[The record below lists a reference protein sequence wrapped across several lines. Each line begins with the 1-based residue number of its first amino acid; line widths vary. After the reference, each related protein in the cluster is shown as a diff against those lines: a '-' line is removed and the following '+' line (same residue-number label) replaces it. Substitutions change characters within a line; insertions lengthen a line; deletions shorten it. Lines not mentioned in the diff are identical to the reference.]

1 MVRAMPGTRGKRPTI
16 KQLAERTGLS
26 PAAVS
31 YALRGIQVSAET
43 EERVR
48 AAADELGFRSDPIA
62 RALRGGKTQSIG
74 MLVASLADLYTQDLV
89 SCVQRE
95 LRAVGHQLLIADSD
109 GDGSSEIPLALGLA
123 DRRVDALIVLP
134 IRPFDPAW
142 QQVSE
147 LVPVVA
153 VGNGIEAASTVAE
166 IVVANDIG
174 VRLMLEHLAALGHR
188 RIAVLSWRVGRE
200 PLRRAEEAVGI
211 EAERLGLDVR
221 LEPCEYSFNGSRP
234 LARELLAGP
243 DRPSAIFA
251 LSDSIAL
258 GTYAACRELGL
269 RIPEDISIA
278 GYDDHAVAQLVDPP
292 LTSIRWATERIARL
306 AVKLALGAVE
316 DAEIERSTIVPPV
329 LVERRSTGPA
339 APSQP

>member
-1 MVRAMPGTRGKRPTI
+1 M
-16 KQLAERTGLS
+16 
-26 PAAVS
+26 
-31 YALRGIQVSAET
+31 
-43 EERVR
+43 
-48 AAADELGFRSDPIA
+48 
-62 RALRGGKTQSIG
+62 
-74 MLVASLADLYTQDLV
+74 
-89 SCVQRE
+89 
-95 LRAVGHQLLIADSD
+95 
-109 GDGSSEIPLALGLA
+109 
-123 DRRVDALIVLP
+123 LP